1 MNRRRRLL
9 WAVQLV
15 LAAAVAGFVARAVAR
30 HWAEFRALD
39 FPVDLRAGWI
49 ALAALIVMATYG
61 VLIAAW
67 RLVLQGWGERLAPA
81 PAVAIWTLSN
91 LGRYL
96 PGKVWGVAG
105 LAVLAQRAGVAAWAG
120 VGAAVAMQALAVG
133 SGVAVTAAT
142 APGVLSPT
150 GLAAGVGI
158 AGLTLLVLA
167 TPAAMARLGRLA
179 RREDLRPLRPATVIL
194 AGAVTT
200 VSWMGYGLAF
210 WCLARGTLG
219 GATPSMAAATGVFA
233 AGYVAGLLA
242 LFAPGGV
249 GVREA
254 MLVAL
259 LAPGIGS
266 GGAIVLSVAS
276 RILLTLTEAAAAAAG
291 AWLGRGLLAPASP
304 TGPAHGAPD

>member
-1 MNRRRRLL
+1 MNRRRLL
-9 WAVQLV
+9 WALQIV
-15 LAAAVAGFVARAVAR
+15 LAVAVAGFVAR
-30 HWAEFRALD
+30 HWSEFRALD
-39 FPVDLRAGWI
+39 FPVDLEAGWI
-49 ALAALIVMATYG
+49 ALAALIVMVTYG

-67 RLVLQGWGERLAPA
+67 RLVLQGWGERLAPG

-96 PGKVWGVAG
+96 PGKVWGLAG
-105 LAVLAQRAGVAAWAG
+105 LAVLAQRAGVAVWAG

-133 SGVAVTAAT
+133 SGVAVTAAA

-150 GLAAGVGI
+150 GVTAGVGI
-158 AGLTLLVLA
+158 AMVTLVVLA
-167 TPAAMARLGRLA
+167 NPAAMTRLGRLA
-179 RREDLRPLRPATVIL
+179 RQADLRPLGPATVIL

-200 VSWMGYGLAF
+200 VSWVGYG
-210 WCLARGTLG
+210 LARGTLG
-219 GATPSMAAATGVFA
+219 GATPSVAAATGVFA

-259 LAPGIGS
+259 LAPAIGS

-291 AWLGRGLLAPASP
+291 AWLGRDLLAPRPP
-304 TGPAHGAPD
+304 TGPAHRAPD